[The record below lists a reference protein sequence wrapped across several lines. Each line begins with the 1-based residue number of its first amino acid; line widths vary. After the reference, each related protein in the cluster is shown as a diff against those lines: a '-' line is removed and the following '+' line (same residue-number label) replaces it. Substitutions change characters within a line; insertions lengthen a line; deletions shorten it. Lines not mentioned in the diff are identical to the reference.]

1 MIKSLALLYYKI
13 ISFFWHQPKIFKS
26 LEKVKINYIFD
37 VGSHKGESIDYFI
50 KLNNLKIIQS
60 FEPQDDIFFILQ
72 KKYKRNKKVSLNK
85 VALSNEDHYKDFY
98 INDLS
103 STSTF
108 SKLNKK
114 SLWLKVKNKIL
125 NKKDS
130 IIKKIRIKTSTIDR
144 FVKQRKIKKI
154 DLLKIDTEGHEL
166 EILKGAKKTI
176 KDNKIRYL
184 LIELHHSKMYKNY
197 SKKKIESFL
206 KKNNFHLI
214 KVFKFPLYTFSD
226 NLYKFEKN

>member
-1 MIKSLALLYYKI
+1 MIKSLILFFLKI
-13 ISFFWHQPKIFKS
+13 LRCYWHEPNILKS
-26 LEKVKINYIFD
+26 LKKLNIDYIFD

-50 KLNNLKIIQS
+50 KLKNLKKIQS
-60 FEPQDDIFFILQ
+60 FEPQKNIFIILQ
-72 KKYKRNKKVSLNK
+72 KKYRYNKKVALNQI
-85 VALSNEDHYKDFY
+85 ALSQNENYKDFY

-114 SLWLKVKNKIL
+114 SLWLKIKNKIL

-130 IIKKIRIKTSTIDR
+130 IIDKIKIKSSTIDK
-144 FVKQRKIKKI
+144 FIKKKKIKKI

-166 EILKGAKKTI
+166 DVLKGALKTI
-176 KDNKIRYL
+176 KQHKVRYI
-184 LIELHHSKMYKNY
+184 LIEIHFSKMYQNY

-206 KKNNFHLI
+206 KKNNFFLL
-214 KVFKFPLYTFSD
+214 KQFKFPFLSFVD
-226 NLYKFEKN
+226 NLYKFEK

>member
-26 LEKVKINYIFD
+26 LEKVKIIIFD
-37 VGSHKGESIDYFI
+37 GVHKGESIDYFI
-50 KLNNLKIIQS
+50 KLNNLKMIQS
-60 FEPQDDIFFILQ
+60 FNPGWYLFYLQ
-72 KKYKRNKKVSLNK
+72 KYKRNKKVSLNK

-214 KVFKFPLYTFSD
+214 EVFKFPLYTFSD
-226 NLYKFEKN
+226 NLYKFEKK